1 MSNIPS
7 DLKYTKSHEWVRVS
21 GNTATV
27 GITDHA
33 QHELTDIV
41 FVELP
46 DVGRKVKAGE
56 ACAVVE
62 SVKTASD
69 IYSPVS
75 GEILEA
81 NRLVVDDPALVNSEP
96 HDSGWFYKIKL
107 SQSRRTERAA
117 FAGGL
122 QEADWRVALM
132 KPIRLPILLCHANC
146 PRRHL
151 PTEFKK
157 FETSGF
163 VGDFSTYVGT
173 RTGTFYLL
181 YLEKVHYQKIP
192 LKEFL
197 SPALEREGKL
207 LKVPDEINCKLC
219 GNVLNPVSSIHTD
232 GEDVVDA
239 FEL

>member
-21 GNTATV
+21 PDGKVGTI

-75 GEILEA
+75 GEILGA
-81 NRLVVDDPALVNSEP
+81 NRLVVEDPALVNSEP
-96 HDSGWFYKIKL
+96 HADGWVYKIKV
-107 SQSRRTERAA
+107 SQPAE
-117 FAGGL
+117 L
-122 QEADWRVALM
+122 NAL
-132 KPIRLPILLCHANC
+132 
-146 PRRHL
+146 
-151 PTEFKK
+151 
-157 FETSGF
+157 
-163 VGDFSTYVGT
+163 
-173 RTGTFYLL
+173 
-181 YLEKVHYQKIP
+181 
-192 LKEFL
+192 L
-197 SPALEREGKL
+197 SP
-207 LKVPDEINCKLC
+207 
-219 GNVLNPVSSIHTD
+219 
-232 GEDVVDA
+232 EDYKKQIGG
-239 FEL
+239 